1 MSDDIIG
8 GIMATAGREP
18 GRTAIIDG
26 RGREISYGELARRV
40 EAVRTAMTGRPHS
53 GPAPRYGPV
62 PDEDSRSRE
71 KDRGPVDGQTGTEDR
86 GSTGDRS
93 HASTGDRN
101 GTDGRSHA
109 STGDRDGTDGRSHAR
124 EQGSTGSTGGRGGTD
139 GRDGTGDRSHAST
152 GDRNGTDGGLRP
164 GDGVLFAVRPGV
176 DAVVLALGAVAAG
189 GTLVL
194 ADPGLAPEVLGA
206 RMTATR
212 PRWVVAESLL
222 YTLSGPLKGLARR
235 RGLLLPNLR
244 DPLPGRPVRH
254 LYTGPWLPGVPRAAL
269 RLSRILR
276 SPGGSAPERPAS
288 SPDTPDTTGP
298 DGHDVTAPD
307 VTSTTG
313 PDMSSADAP
322 DISEI
327 SADQPAAVIF
337 TSGTTARPRGVV
349 HTRGSLAA
357 GLALFR
363 SAFPLGPGDVVHT
376 DQLML
381 GLPAL
386 LAGATWS
393 LPGDGDPA
401 EEMAAR
407 GATHTFAVPVHLDRL
422 LRRTPRLPE
431 TLRYLLLG
439 AAPAPPAVLR
449 RAIEAGPEV
458 LSVYAMTEA
467 LPIAIASAR
476 EKLAQAEGDL
486 LGAPLPGV
494 GVRIADDGEL
504 FVSGPHLARRYLG
517 EDPLEE
523 IATGDL
529 VRIEEGRLVLLGRK
543 KDMILRDGV
552 NIYPGLYEPAVAALP
567 GVAEAAIV
575 GLADPETGDEE
586 VVLAV
591 IPAGGYDE
599 GLLRKA
605 LPAIIDAAALPDRIE
620 PLDAFPRSGRAD
632 KLDRAALRDLVTR
645 RA

>member
-1 MSDDIIG
+1 MNDDIIT

-26 RGREISYGELARRV
+26 RGREIAYGELARRV
-40 EAVRTAMTGRPHS
+40 DAVRGAMT
-53 GPAPRYGPV
+53 
-62 PDEDSRSRE
+62 
-71 KDRGPVDGQTGTEDR
+71 
-86 GSTGDRS
+86 
-93 HASTGDRN
+93 
-101 GTDGRSHA
+101 
-109 STGDRDGTDGRSHAR
+109 
-124 EQGSTGSTGGRGGTD
+124 
-139 GRDGTGDRSHAST
+139 
-152 GDRNGTDGGLRP
+152 GLRP

-176 DAVVLALGAVAAG
+176 DAVALALGAVAAG

-194 ADPGLAPEVLGA
+194 ADPGLAPEVLAA
-206 RMTATR
+206 RMAATR

-244 DPLPGRPVRH
+244 DPLPGHPVRH
-254 LYTGPWLPGVPRAAL
+254 LHTGPWLPGVPRGAL

-276 SPGGSAPERPAS
+276 TPG
-288 SPDTPDTTGP
+288 
-298 DGHDVTAPD
+298 
-307 VTSTTG
+307 
-313 PDMSSADAP
+313 ADAP
-322 DISEI
+322 DAAAPT
-327 SADQPAAVIF
+327 ADQPAAVIF

-357 GLALFR
+357 GLTLFR

-393 LPGDGDPA
+393 LPGGGDLA
-401 EEMAAR
+401 GELAAR
-407 GATHTFAVPVHLDRL
+407 GATHAFAVPVHLDRL
-422 LRRTPRLPE
+422 LRRAPELPA

-449 RAIEAGPEV
+449 RAVESGPEV

-476 EKLAQAEGDL
+476 EKLAQSEGDL

-529 VRIEEGRLVLLGRK
+529 VRVEDGRLVLLGRK

-591 IPAGGYDE
+591 IPADGYD
-599 GLLRKA
+599 GSRLRKA
-605 LPAIIDAAALPDRIE
+605 LPAIMDAAALPDRVE

-645 RA
+645 RG

>member
-40 EAVRTAMTGRPHS
+40 EAVRTAMTGT
-53 GPAPRYGPV
+53 
-62 PDEDSRSRE
+62 
-71 KDRGPVDGQTGTEDR
+71 DGQTGT
-86 GSTGDRS
+86 
-93 HASTGDRN
+93 A
-101 GTDGRSHA
+101 
-109 STGDRDGTDGRSHAR
+109 DRD
-124 EQGSTGSTGGRGGTD
+124 
-139 GRDGTGDRSHAST
+139 
-152 GDRNGTDGGLRP
+152 GTDGGLRP

-206 RMTATR
+206 RMAATR

-276 SPGGSAPERPAS
+276 SPGDSA
-288 SPDTPDTTGP
+288 PDTPDTSDP
-298 DGHDVTAPD
+298 IA
-307 VTSTTG
+307 
-313 PDMSSADAP
+313 
-322 DISEI
+322 
-327 SADQPAAVIF
+327 ADQPAAVIF

-393 LPGDGDPA
+393 LPGEGDPA

-591 IPAGGYDE
+591 VPAGGYDE

>member
-1 MSDDIIG
+1 MNDIVT
-8 GIMATAGREP
+8 GILDTAGREP
-18 GRTAIIDG
+18 DRVAIIDG
-26 RGREISYGELARRV
+26 RGRELSYGELARRV
-40 EAVRTAMTGRPHS
+40 NAVRAAMARRPEDTTPGGEHGR
-53 GPAPRYGPV
+53 GPAGTVTGNASP
-62 PDEDSRSRE
+62 
-71 KDRGPVDGQTGTEDR
+71 DRGAENQDR
-86 GSTGDRS
+86 GAN
-93 HASTGDRN
+93 ASDQG
-101 GTDGRSHA
+101 A
-109 STGDRDGTDGRSHAR
+109 RDPGPGAG
-124 EQGSTGSTGGRGGTD
+124 EI
-139 GRDGTGDRSHAST
+139 
-152 GDRNGTDGGLRP
+152 

-176 DAVVLALGAVAAG
+176 DAVVLALAAVAAG

-194 ADPGLAPEVLGA
+194 ADPGLAPDVLAA
-206 RMTATR
+206 RMAATR
-212 PRWVVAESLL
+212 PGWVVAESLL
-222 YTLSGPLKGLARR
+222 YTLSGPLRGLARR

-244 DPLPGRPVRH
+244 DPLPGHPVRH
-254 LYTGPWLPGVPRAAL
+254 LHTGPWLPGVPRGAL
-269 RLSRILR
+269 RLSRLLET
-276 SPGGSAPERPAS
+276 SA
-288 SPDTPDTTGP
+288 G
-298 DGHDVTAPD
+298 APD
-307 VTSTTG
+307 V
-313 PDMSSADAP
+313 
-322 DISEI
+322 SEI
-327 SADQPAAVIF
+327 SADQAAAVIF

-363 SAFPLGPGDVVHT
+363 SVFPLGPGDVVHT

-393 LPGDGDPA
+393 LPGGGDLA
-401 EEMAAR
+401 DELAAR
-407 GATHTFAVPVHLDRL
+407 KATHTFAVPVHLDRL
-422 LRRTPRLPE
+422 LRRTPKLPG

-439 AAPAPPAVLR
+439 AAPAPAGVLR

-476 EKLAQAEGDL
+476 EKLAHAEGDL

-517 EDPLEE
+517 EEPLEE

-529 VRIEEGRLVLLGRK
+529 ARIEEGRLVLLGRK

-552 NIYPGLYEPAVAALP
+552 NIYPGLYEPAISALP

-591 IPAGGYDE
+591 IPTGDYDE
-599 GLLRKA
+599 ALLRRA
-605 LPAIIDAAALPDRIE
+605 LPAIVDAPALPDRVE
-620 PLDAFPRSGRAD
+620 PLGSFPRSGRAD
-632 KLDRAALRDLVTR
+632 KLDRAALRELVAR

>member
-40 EAVRTAMTGRPHS
+40 EAVRTAMAGRPHS
-53 GPAPRYGPV
+53 GPAPR
-62 PDEDSRSRE
+62 D
-71 KDRGPVDGQTGTEDR
+71 
-86 GSTGDRS
+86 
-93 HASTGDRN
+93 
-101 GTDGRSHA
+101 
-109 STGDRDGTDGRSHAR
+109 
-124 EQGSTGSTGGRGGTD
+124 
-139 GRDGTGDRSHAST
+139 
-152 GDRNGTDGGLRP
+152 GTDGGLRP

-276 SPGGSAPERPAS
+276 SPGDSAPEKPAPAPNTPHPTAPNT
-288 SPDTPDTTGP
+288 PDTLAPIGPNTPDTPHTTAPDRPDTPHRTAPDRPDTTGP
-298 DGHDVTAPD
+298 DGHDVTTPD
-307 VTSTTG
+307 ATSTTG
-313 PDMSSADAP
+313 PDMSGVGPDMSGADAP

-517 EDPLEE
+517 EDPLAE

-552 NIYPGLYEPAVAALP
+552 NIYPGLYEPAVAALS

-591 IPAGGYDE
+591 IPADGYDE

>member
-1 MSDDIIG
+1 MSDVIT
-8 GIMATAGREP
+8 GIMTAAEREP
-18 GRTAIIDG
+18 ERTALIDG
-26 RGREISYGELARRV
+26 RGRKITYGELARRV
-40 EAVRTAMTGRPHS
+40 RAVRDAIAG
-53 GPAPRYGPV
+53 GPGTESPPLPGNGT
-62 PDEDSRSRE
+62 ESRSRP
-71 KDRGPVDGQTGTEDR
+71 G
-86 GSTGDRS
+86 
-93 HASTGDRN
+93 N
-101 GTDGRSHA
+101 GTANQPRS
-109 STGDRDGTDGRSHAR
+109 G
-124 EQGSTGSTGGRGGTD
+124 
-139 GRDGTGDRSHAST
+139 
-152 GDRNGTDGGLRP
+152 NGMESGLRP

-176 DAVVLALGAVAAG
+176 DAVALALGAVAAG

-194 ADPGLAPEVLGA
+194 ADPGLAPEVLAA

-212 PRWVVAESLL
+212 PKWVVAESLL

-254 LYTGPWLPGVPRAAL
+254 LFTGPWLPGVPRGAL

-276 SPGGSAPERPAS
+276 SPGSVPPS
-288 SPDTPDTTGP
+288 VHQPYIPPDSPD
-298 DGHDVTAPD
+298 DGLGGNPT
-307 VTSTTG
+307 TSTGGSPTTSTNDNLTAS
-313 PDMSSADAP
+313 PDMSGADAP

-357 GLALFR
+357 GLAMFQ
-363 SAFPLGPGDVVHT
+363 SAFPLGPGDIVHT

-393 LPGDGDPA
+393 LPGGGDLA
-401 EEMAAR
+401 EELAER
-407 GATHTFAVPVHLDRL
+407 RATHTFAVPVHLDRL
-422 LRRTPRLPE
+422 LRQTPRLPG

-476 EKLAQAEGDL
+476 EKLAQADGDL

-504 FVSGPHLARRYLG
+504 FVSGPHLAQRYLG

-529 VRIEEGRLVLLGRK
+529 VRLEEGRLVLLGRK

-591 IPAGGYDE
+591 VPADGYDE

-605 LPAIIDAAALPDRIE
+605 LPAIVDAAALPDRIE

-632 KLDRAALRDLVTR
+632 KLDRAALRGLVTR

>member
-1 MSDDIIG
+1 MNDVIT
-8 GIMATAGREP
+8 GIMSIAEGEP
-18 GRTAIIDG
+18 ERTAIIDG
-26 RGREISYGELARRV
+26 RGREISYAELARRV
-40 EAVRTAMTGRPHS
+40 NAVRDAMTGRLRTTTART
-53 GPAPRYGPV
+53 GATTGQ
-62 PDEDSRSRE
+62 PDGVTEQQSAVTE
-71 KDRGPVDGQTGTEDR
+71 KTGTATAR
-86 GSTGDRS
+86 TGT
-93 HASTGDRN
+93 ATGQPDATATRA
-101 GTDGRSHA
+101 DA
-109 STGDRDGTDGRSHAR
+109 VA
-124 EQGSTGSTGGRGGTD
+124 
-139 GRDGTGDRSHAST
+139 
-152 GDRNGTDGGLRP
+152 GLS

-176 DAVVLALGAVAAG
+176 DAVALALGAVAAG

-194 ADPGLAPEVLGA
+194 ADPGLAPEVLTA
-206 RMTATR
+206 RMAATR
-212 PRWVVAESLL
+212 PSWVIAESLL

-254 LYTGPWLPGVPRAAL
+254 LYTGPWLPGVPRGAL
-269 RLSRILR
+269 RLSRLLH
-276 SPGGSAPERPAS
+276 PV
-288 SPDTPDTTGP
+288 TGP
-298 DGHDVTAPD
+298 A
-307 VTSTTG
+307 
-313 PDMSSADAP
+313 DMSDAKAP

-327 SADQPAAVIF
+327 SANQAAAVIF

-357 GLALFR
+357 GLELFR
-363 SAFPLGPGDVVHT
+363 SAFPLGPGDIVHT

-393 LPGDGDPA
+393 LPGNGDLA
-401 EEMAAR
+401 DELATR
-407 GATHTFAVPVHLDRL
+407 RATHAFAVPVHLDRL

-449 RAIEAGPEV
+449 RAMEAGPEV

-467 LPIAIASAR
+467 LPIAVASAR
-476 EKLAQAEGDL
+476 EKLTQAEGDL

-517 EDPLEE
+517 EEPLREV
-523 IATGDL
+523 ATGDL
-529 VRIEEGRLVLLGRK
+529 VRLEEGRLVLLGRK

-591 IPAGGYDE
+591 IPAGDYDE

-605 LPAIIDAAALPDRIE
+605 LPEIVDASALPDRIE

-632 KLDRAALRDLVTR
+632 KLDRAALRELVAR

>member
-1 MSDDIIG
+1 
-8 GIMATAGREP
+8 
-18 GRTAIIDG
+18 
-26 RGREISYGELARRV
+26 
-40 EAVRTAMTGRPHS
+40 
-53 GPAPRYGPV
+53 
-62 PDEDSRSRE
+62 
-71 KDRGPVDGQTGTEDR
+71 
-86 GSTGDRS
+86 
-93 HASTGDRN
+93 
-101 GTDGRSHA
+101 
-109 STGDRDGTDGRSHAR
+109 
-124 EQGSTGSTGGRGGTD
+124 
-139 GRDGTGDRSHAST
+139 
-152 GDRNGTDGGLRP
+152 
-164 GDGVLFAVRPGV
+164 
-176 DAVVLALGAVAAG
+176 AAG

-276 SPGGSAPERPAS
+276 SPGDSAPERPAPS
-288 SPDTPDTTGP
+288 PNTPDTLDPTAPNTLHTIGPDRPDTPHPTAPDIPDTTGP

-307 VTSTTG
+307 ATSTTG
-313 PDMSSADAP
+313 PDMSGVGPDMSGADAP

>member
-1 MSDDIIG
+1 MNDIIT
-8 GIMATAGREP
+8 GIMATAEREP
-18 GRTAIIDG
+18 DRVALIDG
-26 RGREISYGELARRV
+26 RGREIRYGELARRV
-40 EAVRTAMTGRPHS
+40 NAVRDAMADRAENTSR
-53 GPAPRYGPV
+53 
-62 PDEDSRSRE
+62 DSASW
-71 KDRGPVDGQTGTEDR
+71 DR
-86 GSTGDRS
+86 GSG
-93 HASTGDRN
+93 
-101 GTDGRSHA
+101 
-109 STGDRDGTDGRSHAR
+109 
-124 EQGSTGSTGGRGGTD
+124 EI
-139 GRDGTGDRSHAST
+139 
-152 GDRNGTDGGLRP
+152 

-176 DAVVLALGAVAAG
+176 DAVVLALGSVAAG

-194 ADPGLAPEVLGA
+194 ADPGLAPDVLAA
-206 RMTATR
+206 RMEATR
-212 PRWVVAESLL
+212 PGWVVAESLL
-222 YTLSGPLKGLARR
+222 YTLSGPLKRLARR

-254 LYTGPWLPGVPRAAL
+254 LHTGPWLPGVPRGAL
-269 RLSRILR
+269 RLSRLLR
-276 SPGGSAPERPAS
+276 SSGSAPAKDDVHGDAHRVGHRASAPNTSATPPAVPAPESSSTLERREEAERPEG
-288 SPDTPDTTGP
+288 TTRREEAERQGEAERRE
-298 DGHDVTAPD
+298 GAEQR
-307 VTSTTG
+307 G
-313 PDMSSADAP
+313 EADMSGADAP

-327 SADQPAAVIF
+327 STDQPAAVIF

-363 SAFPLGPGDVVHT
+363 SVFPLGPGDVVHT

-393 LPGDGDPA
+393 LPGGGDLA
-401 EEMAAR
+401 DELAVR
-407 GATHTFAVPVHLDRL
+407 KATHTFAVPVHLDRL
-422 LRRTPRLPE
+422 LRRTPRLPD

-449 RAIEAGPEV
+449 RAVEAGPEV

-467 LPIAIASAR
+467 LPIAIASAQ
-476 EKLAQAEGDL
+476 EKLAQTEGDL
-486 LGAPLPGV
+486 LGTPLPGV

-504 FVSGPHLARRYLG
+504 FVSGPHLAQRYLG

-529 VRIEEGRLVLLGRK
+529 ARLEEGRLVLLGRK

-552 NIYPGLYEPAVAALP
+552 NIYPGLYEPAIAALP

-591 IPAGGYDE
+591 IPADGYDE
-599 GLLRKA
+599 VLLRKA
-605 LPAIIDAAALPDRIE
+605 LPEIVDAAALPDRVE
-620 PLDAFPRSGRAD
+620 ALDAFPRSGRAD
-632 KLDRAALRDLVTR
+632 KLDRAALRELVTR

>member
-18 GRTAIIDG
+18 ERTAIIDG
-26 RGREISYGELARRV
+26 RGREIAYGELARRV
-40 EAVRTAMTGRPHS
+40 EAVRAALTGRPR
-53 GPAPRYGPV
+53 PAPAPGLGLRHGP
-62 PDEDSRSRE
+62 
-71 KDRGPVDGQTGTEDR
+71 GGQAGTEAR
-86 GSTGDRS
+86 SAPGDGVPF
-93 HASTGDRN
+93 AAPP
-101 GTDGRSHA
+101 GTD
-109 STGDRDGTDGRSHAR
+109 DGL
-124 EQGSTGSTGGRGGTD
+124 Q
-139 GRDGTGDRSHAST
+139 
-152 GDRNGTDGGLRP
+152 P

-194 ADPGLAPEVLGA
+194 ADPGLAPEVLTA

-254 LYTGPWLPGVPRAAL
+254 LYTGPWLPGVPRRAL

-276 SPGGSAPERPAS
+276 SPGA
-288 SPDTPDTTGP
+288 
-298 DGHDVTAPD
+298 APD
-307 VTSTTG
+307 ATGTTG
-313 PDMSSADAP
+313 PDMSGTTGPDMSGAGAP

-393 LPGDGDPA
+393 LPGGGDPA

-449 RAIEAGPEV
+449 RAIESGPEV

-517 EDPLEE
+517 EEPLEE

-529 VRIEEGRLVLLGRK
+529 VRVEEGRLVLLGRK

-591 IPAGGYDE
+591 IPTDGYDE

-605 LPAIIDAAALPDRIE
+605 LPAIIDAAALPDRVE

>member
-1 MSDDIIG
+1 MNDVIT
-8 GIMATAGREP
+8 GIMSVAEGEP
-18 GRTAIIDG
+18 ERIAIVDG
-26 RGREISYGELARRV
+26 RGREISYAELARRV
-40 EAVRTAMTGRPHS
+40 NAVRDAMTGRLHTTTTRT
-53 GPAPRYGPV
+53 GAAAGQ
-62 PDEDSRSRE
+62 PDATTTRA
-71 KDRGPVDGQTGTEDR
+71 G
-86 GSTGDRS
+86 
-93 HASTGDRN
+93 A
-101 GTDGRSHA
+101 A
-109 STGDRDGTDGRSHAR
+109 A
-124 EQGSTGSTGGRGGTD
+124 
-139 GRDGTGDRSHAST
+139 
-152 GDRNGTDGGLRP
+152 GLS

-176 DAVVLALGAVAAG
+176 DAVALALGAVAAG

-194 ADPGLAPEVLGA
+194 ADPGLAPEVLTA
-206 RMTATR
+206 RMAATR
-212 PRWVVAESLL
+212 PSWVIAESLL
-222 YTLSGPLKGLARR
+222 YTLSGPFKGLARR

-254 LYTGPWLPGVPRAAL
+254 LYTGPWLPGVPRGAL
-269 RLSRILR
+269 RLSRLLH
-276 SPGGSAPERPAS
+276 PV
-288 SPDTPDTTGP
+288 TGP
-298 DGHDVTAPD
+298 A
-307 VTSTTG
+307 
-313 PDMSSADAP
+313 DMSDAKAP

-327 SADQPAAVIF
+327 SANQAAAVIF

-357 GLALFR
+357 GLELFR
-363 SAFPLGPGDVVHT
+363 SAFPLEPGDIVHT

-393 LPGDGDPA
+393 LPGNGDLA
-401 EEMAAR
+401 DELATR
-407 GATHTFAVPVHLDRL
+407 RATHAFAVPVHLDRL

-449 RAIEAGPEV
+449 RAMEAGPEV

-467 LPIAIASAR
+467 LPIAVASAR

-517 EDPLEE
+517 EEPLREV
-523 IATGDL
+523 ATGDL
-529 VRIEEGRLVLLGRK
+529 VRLEEGRLVLLGRK

-591 IPAGGYDE
+591 IPAGDYDE

-605 LPAIIDAAALPDRIE
+605 LPEIVDASALPDRIE

-632 KLDRAALRDLVTR
+632 KLDRAALRELVAR